1 MTFLEACR
9 VAAEALQS
17 FADCSHARGA
27 PVIHQTPMAA
37 VARKL
42 DLQRLI
48 CEGGLGGPEFGEF
61 LTTYLELS
69 TRLHHPGYMAHQVA
83 VPHPLSAIASLIDG
97 FSNNAMAIYE
107 MGPAAATVEFAVL
120 NWMLGKVGWQP
131 APLPGAGN
139 ATGCDGGHGGHGGG
153 VLTHGG
159 SLANLTALL
168 AARARVAPGAWEEGT
183 PGNLVIVA
191 SEGCHYSI
199 PRAAGVLG
207 LGERAVR
214 YAASEADGRLDPRAL
229 ESFITRLQREG
240 STILAVVANACSTA
254 VGLYDPLR
262 EIARVCRTLGVWL
275 HVDGAH
281 GASALLSERRRGLVD
296 GIELADS
303 LVWDAHKMLRAPT
316 VCAAVLVADH
326 RTLDAAFRENASY
339 LFHDKEQP
347 GFDFIHRTVE
357 CTKAALGLR
366 VFFALAAEGEQGLAA
381 YIDRQS
387 DLALAV
393 AELLSAE
400 PDVEVAVVPQSNIVC
415 FRIDGSD
422 ELQLQVRKWLTEAG
436 NSYISTAEFRG
447 RRWLRVSLM
456 NPHTELQDIR
466 CMLQEIRQSKVALVP
481 T

>member
-1 MTFLEACR
+1 MTFLDACR

-17 FADCSHARGA
+17 FADRSRERSA
-27 PVIHQTPMAA
+27 PAIHQLPMAA
-37 VARKL
+37 IARQL

-48 CEGGLGGPEFGEF
+48 SEGGLDGQVFAGF
-61 LTTYLELS
+61 LARYLELS

-107 MGPAAATVEFAVL
+107 MGPAAATIEFAVV
-120 NWMLGKVGWQP
+120 NWMLEKVGWRP
-131 APLPGAGN
+131 APFPGAGN
-139 ATGCDGGHGGHGGG
+139 AVGRYRRHGGG

-168 AARARVAPGAWEEGT
+168 AARARVAQGAWEEGT

-191 SEGCHYSI
+191 SQGCHYSI

-214 YAASEADGRLDPRAL
+214 YAPCDTEGRLDPDRL
-229 ESFITRLQREG
+229 RDFITRLEREG

-254 VGLYDPLR
+254 VGVYDLLR
-262 EIARVCRTLGVWL
+262 EIAQVCRDLGVWL

-281 GASALLSERRRGLVD
+281 GASALLSGRRRRLLD

-316 VCAAVLVADH
+316 VCAAVLVPDH

-387 DLALAV
+387 DLALAA
-393 AELLSAE
+393 AELLSGE

-422 ELQLQVRKWLTEAG
+422 EVQLQVRKRLTEAG
-436 NSYISTAEFRG
+436 NFYISTAEFRG
-447 RRWLRVSLM
+447 RRWLRLALI
-456 NPHTELQDIR
+456 NPRTELEDLHF
-466 CMLQEIRQSKVALVP
+466 MLQEVRQHRVALLP
-481 T
+481 A